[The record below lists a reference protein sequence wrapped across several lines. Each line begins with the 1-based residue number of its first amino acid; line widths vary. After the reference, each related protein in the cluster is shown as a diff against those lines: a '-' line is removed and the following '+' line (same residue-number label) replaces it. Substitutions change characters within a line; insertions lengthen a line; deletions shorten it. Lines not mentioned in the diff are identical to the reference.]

1 MKITLKD
8 GVVKEFDNAV
18 SVLEIAKSISEG
30 LARNAGSIRKVGK
43 GSTPPMN

>member
-18 SVLEIAKSISEG
+18 SVLRLQNPSARVWQEMPAQVSLTAK
-30 LARNAGSIRKVGK
+30 
-43 GSTPPMN
+43 

>member
-1 MKITLKD
+1 MMITLKD

-30 LARNAGSIRKVGK
+30 LARMPAPVSLTAK
-43 GSTPPMN
+43 